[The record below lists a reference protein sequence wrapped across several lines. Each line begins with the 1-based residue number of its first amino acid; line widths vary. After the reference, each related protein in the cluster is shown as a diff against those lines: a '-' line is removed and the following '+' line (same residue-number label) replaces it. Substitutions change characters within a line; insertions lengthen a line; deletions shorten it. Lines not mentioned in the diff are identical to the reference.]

1 MNENSI
7 LYVGHS
13 KTIEVL
19 SSKTELQEVLQ
30 IAPDW
35 RAIADSLASNSSS
48 QPGLY
53 ELFERVGA
61 KSIYKKAESL
71 SDDARAP
78 FQKLVRDFF
87 YQPLLTKMLSSNQNL
102 RRFWSQRRIPVDV
115 QKSQA
120 LSMAVEI
127 AQKMDGVLS
136 RHIAQRSEDG
146 FKVLLPAYIQRTV
159 HNAVVDHIREEWE
172 WEKETLQDLNL
183 DPTQEDPRQA
193 TADDVK
199 YLPENQIISSEQ
211 VTQLNQLRGQL
222 EGMLGNNRYQQ
233 EPLQVVD
240 LMFGLGLTP
249 HSKAGNELT
258 MREVCDVLKIQGE
271 TQARK
276 IARCQVLLDKGL
288 DMIRQVIREKMPGIA
303 EAWQSEMNVNCA
315 SRRELSHQ
323 LGLTEG
329 EVERLVSNRQY
340 YTLDQLVDRGVLKAN
355 RVPEI
360 EKNGAV
366 AAFVPVDLNSA
377 TTRDVIDI
385 LGASKEAAQKLVAAR
400 PFESFAQILKVI
412 DKPQLDVLMARGA
425 VIKNKAAARPDLNR
439 VDLDTI
445 VAQGVPKPIGTLVL
459 RGRPFATW
467 SELEDYLS
475 CDQPTWNNLRQK
487 FCLGISSD

>member
-1 MNENSI
+1 
-7 LYVGHS
+7 
-13 KTIEVL
+13 
-19 SSKTELQEVLQ
+19 
-30 IAPDW
+30 
-35 RAIADSLASNSSS
+35 
-48 QPGLY
+48 
-53 ELFERVGA
+53 
-61 KSIYKKAESL
+61 
-71 SDDARAP
+71 
-78 FQKLVRDFF
+78 
-87 YQPLLTKMLSSNQNL
+87 
-102 RRFWSQRRIPVDV
+102 
-115 QKSQA
+115 
-120 LSMAVEI
+120 MAVEI

-136 RHIAQRSEDG
+136 RHIAQKSEDG

-249 HSKAGNELT
+249 HSRVGNELT

-288 DMIRQVIREKMPGIA
+288 DMIRQVIREKMPGVA

-445 VAQGVPKPIGTLVL
+445 VAQSVPKPIGTLVL

-467 SELEDYLS
+467 AELEDYLS